1 MIGQIAQ
8 TSDFNKNLIVN
19 SNTKN
24 YNSNFSESVIKN
36 VNYEFGDIF
45 SDLTTISN
53 YRTGNLNFIAL
64 SGKENS
70 DEINGTIINFT
81 LPKNFKEI
89 NSIKLIIAINDFE
102 VYTSNISDSV
112 FSKCEILPNTQPAGQ
127 MIEQDVDDGDYGIY
141 SSYMYGQ
148 NLNVDNDYIKNYI
161 NLTNMKMNV
170 DSSTAE
176 TNGTLE
182 TPNSFRYFYL
192 NENIIWDDP
201 NPVYKDQQ
209 ILENHGHSFIYLAN
223 MLSGYDHVHTIIT
236 GKHEHSYSFRKHSHF
251 VDQNHRHGTPFKSH
265 SHQVNTTHSHNISGE
280 NLFYKNFNA
289 NNINIKEI
297 NKNYGISGNT
307 EIDLTNYK
315 SNFTNRITLK
325 PNAKCNLTYFVLL
338 EMYCVE
344 NE

>member
-1 MIGQIAQ
+1 MIGKIAQ

-192 NENIIWDDP
+192 NENII
-201 NPVYKDQQ
+201 
-209 ILENHGHSFIYLAN
+209 
-223 MLSGYDHVHTIIT
+223 TIIT